1 MNIQIL
7 IETTLNQLR
16 RNTEAIFGSER
27 EEDSATI
34 KVTNIVIVN
43 HSAALE
49 IKCNVHNM
57 NEKTNH
63 HVKILFEGIDV
74 GNEGEKE
81 LDIMTVSG
89 DMISVNRSELEATD
103 VKVVCNCLDFYWR
116 FAMWNFAD
124 GSLLGNKPK
133 PYVKRTNRAP
143 NNPSK
148 TPGMC
153 KHIISTIDHF
163 ITISS

>member
-1 MNIQIL
+1 MSIQIL
-7 IETTLNQLR
+7 IETALNQLR
-16 RNTEAIFGSER
+16 RNTESIFGTAR
-27 EEDSATI
+27 EDDSDEI

-43 HSAALE
+43 HSTALE
-49 IKCNVHNM
+49 IKANVHNM
-57 NEKTNH
+57 NGKTNH
-63 HVKILFEGIDV
+63 HVKILFENIDI

-81 LDIMTVSG
+81 LDVMTISG
-89 DMISVNRSELEATD
+89 DMISVDRRDLEATD

-116 FAMWNFAD
+116 FAMWNFND
-124 GSLLGNKPK
+124 GSLLGPKPK
-133 PYVKRTNRAP
+133 PYVKKTNRAP

-148 TPGMC
+148 TPGIC